1 MRRTSISH
9 LYTEREG
16 PVLVLRAIDPYGD
29 DVGWHPAK
37 TDDGWAALESEY
49 GRYAPHFGGGSA
61 RTSRAARA
69 PLQLEAAVQC
79 RRVDHR
85 SSGCAYCERGLRD
98 NVKS

>member
-37 TDDGWAALESEY
+37 TDDGWAALGVRY
-49 GRYAPHFGGGSA
+49 GRYAPHFGGGFGKDIA
-61 RTSRAARA
+61 
-69 PLQLEAAVQC
+69 
-79 RRVDHR
+79 
-85 SSGCAYCERGLRD
+85 RGLRSAAIGGRSTMPTCGSSKFR
-98 NVKS
+98 VRVL